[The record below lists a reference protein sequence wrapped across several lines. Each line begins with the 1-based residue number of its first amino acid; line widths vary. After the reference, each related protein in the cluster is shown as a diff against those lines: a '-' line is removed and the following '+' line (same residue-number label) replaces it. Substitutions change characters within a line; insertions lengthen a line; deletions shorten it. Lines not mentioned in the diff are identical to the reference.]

1 MNSVEPTLATSLNL
15 YHSFSMFAKF
25 FEKLTY
31 MCEETK
37 TNVRCAYQGV
47 RNVIFSEN
55 FGKVEVVLEMENNES
70 SALSTL
76 PEFDGKENLYY
87 VQKQPPEVFYEKKVF
102 LDITQNSQE
111 NTCG

>member
-1 MNSVEPTLATSLNL
+1 
-15 YHSFSMFAKF
+15 
-25 FEKLTY
+25 

-55 FGKVEVVLEMENNES
+55 FGKVEVVLEVENNES

-102 LDITQNSQE
+102 LDITQNSQQ
-111 NTCG
+111 NACG